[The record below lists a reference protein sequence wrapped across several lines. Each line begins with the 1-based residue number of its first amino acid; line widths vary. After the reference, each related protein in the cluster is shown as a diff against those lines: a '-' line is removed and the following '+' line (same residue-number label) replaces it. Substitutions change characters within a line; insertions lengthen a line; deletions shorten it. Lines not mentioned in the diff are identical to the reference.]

1 MSSNQELERKGL
13 SNDPRPSSEELALI
27 AARCFQGSDGRRLIA
42 YLRAITLERTLGPAC
57 GEAHL
62 RHLEG
67 QRQLVTHI
75 QVLIERGRNGP
86 TFESRSNSNSDQ

>member
-1 MSSNQELERKGL
+1 MTSNPLLDMDGP
-13 SNDPRPSSEELALI
+13 SNDARPTPEELALI
-27 AARCFQGSDGRRLIA
+27 AARCFQGGDGRRMMA

-67 QRQLVTHI
+67 QRQLVSHI

-86 TFESRSNSNSDQ
+86 MSESPSTLNSDQ